1 MAEAIQK
8 KLKAEVEKYAQMQ
21 KGGCTLALRGFS

>member
-21 KGGCTLALRGFS
+21 KGERWLAWL